1 MIKHHRHSQL
11 NKIHPTIL
19 RHFLM
24 KKEQYYFL
32 PSISCTVSQAALS
45 LKRMLS
51 DYPLQMC
58 SPKNTSKSNISLKM
72 AMDY

>member
-11 NKIHPTIL
+11 NKILPTIL
-19 RHFLM
+19 RFFLM

-32 PSISCTVSQAALS
+32 LSISCTVSQAALS
-45 LKRMLS
+45 SKRMLS
-51 DYPLQMC
+51 DCPLQMH